1 MIDITEH
8 TACRF
13 SIFAKFSNGKSE
25 YEIDF
30 YLIEIQLVLISFV
43 KLSQV
48 MHSKQLTMNT
58 LKYYQ

>member
-1 MIDITEH
+1 MIDINEH
-8 TACRF
+8 TACKF

-48 MHSKQLTMNT
+48 MHSK
-58 LKYYQ
+58 